1 MRSWSFHRADSPFG
15 RLDARM
21 KLALGFFVS
30 VQVVLADNPVLQAAL
45 ACLGLCVFL
54 TARPTAFQ
62 AKLTVLSIVLLV
74 WGLMLSQGFFYNAYP
89 RTVLVRLLAPN
100 PILREGLNIYREGVR
115 YGMIQALRL
124 MALLLTGYA
133 ICFSTEP
140 DQFLRGLVALRAPF
154 SLSFM
159 AVTAIRFVPI
169 VAGEFATVR
178 AAMRMKGYRPFR
190 RGLAD
195 TLRTEV
201 SSLRPV
207 LAGAVRRS
215 EQVALAIVTR
225 GFSFEGART
234 SLHEQHLRPW
244 HWAALALMF
253 VLTAAIGACKV
264 LFWLYQSEVYYTSSL
279 RALYQFTR
287 DWL

>member
-1 MRSWSFHRADSPFG
+1 MRHVSFHRSASPFG

-21 KLALGFFVS
+21 KLAVGFFVS
-30 VQVVLADNPVLQAAL
+30 VQAVLVDAPILLAAL
-45 ACLGLCVFL
+45 VGLGLGVFL
-54 TARPTAFQ
+54 SARPTVFQ
-62 AKLTVLSIVLLV
+62 VKVTALSVAMLV
-74 WGLMLSQGFFYNAYP
+74 WGLMLSQGFFYNAHP
-89 RTVLVRLLAPN
+89 RTVLVPLLPPN
-100 PILREGLNIYREGVR
+100 VILHEGLNIYREGVR
-115 YGMIQALRL
+115 YGMVQALRL

-140 DQFLRGLVALRAPF
+140 DQFLRALAALRAPF

-178 AAMRMKGYRPFR
+178 AAMRMKGYRPLQ

-195 TLRTEV
+195 TMRTEI

-225 GFSFEGART
+225 GFSFEGTRT
-234 SLHEQHLRPW
+234 SLHEEHLRLW

-253 VLTAAIGACKV
+253 LLTASVGTCKA